1 MWGLFSPWEIEQ
13 ARLAMRSLNRALAK
27 GSSAEEIALRIEE
40 LVATMP
46 KIGAIIE
53 EGLV

>member
-1 MWGLFSPWEIEQ
+1 MWELFSPWEIEQ
-13 ARLAMRSLNRALAK
+13 ARLTMRSLKRALAK
-27 GSSAEEIALRIEE
+27 GASAEEIALRIEE
-40 LVATMP
+40 LVAAMP